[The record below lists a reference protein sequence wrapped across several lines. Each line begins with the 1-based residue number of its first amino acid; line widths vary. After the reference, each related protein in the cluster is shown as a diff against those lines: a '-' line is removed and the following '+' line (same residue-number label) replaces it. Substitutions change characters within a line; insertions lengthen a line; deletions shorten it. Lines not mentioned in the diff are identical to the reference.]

1 MEWIGSSNLS
11 SLLWHTTGWPLSPY
25 LFILCL
31 EHLSILLNEAT
42 QRKWIQPMTFRDQLR
57 ISHLFFVLFVV
68 GLVKL
73 LVHTNPKF
81 SFPQILIGDPR
92 RSYKVFLKFLLLL
105 VGSCFVQYPSPMVMK
120 GSRPPKDGVWWL
132 VGLGLTHCNLVGSFT
147 SQSVHKTWTH
157 NTHTHILV
165 ESITKE

>member
-1 MEWIGSSNLS
+1 MITSTHFNI
-11 SLLWHTTGWPLSPY
+11 LWNGLALPTFPPCCGIRQDDHFHPIY

-81 SFPQILIGDPR
+81 SFPQILKGDPR

-120 GSRPPKDGVWWL
+120 GSRPPKDGV
-132 VGLGLTHCNLVGSFT
+132 
-147 SQSVHKTWTH
+147 
-157 NTHTHILV
+157 
-165 ESITKE
+165 